1 MYNYYML
8 KRCVCLECPQD
19 NKCDNCPHKDQ
30 CDWPWISKL
39 WNKTPN
45 LSPCMPGWVK
55 PDIRLGK
62 MVTVTGNDFCVF
74 SVPKTKDY
82 IVINDIAVGEECR
95 GQGISKKLIYGLM
108 EEYDKDAFAKCI
120 KDSSAE
126 SFWKHIGAEKLGE
139 EQSKKTIV
147 CSYILKYN
155 NKKQNK
161 EELW

>member
-1 MYNYYML
+1 MSEL
-8 KRCVCLECPQD
+8 IKCVCKDCPSD
-19 NKCDNCPHKDQ
+19 NKCDNCPFKAE

-45 LSPCMPGWVK
+45 LSPCMPSWVK
-55 PDIRLGK
+55 ADMRVGK
-62 MVTVTGNDFCVF
+62 IVTITKNDFCVF
-74 SVPKTKDY
+74 NTPKTKDF
-82 IVINDIAVGEECR
+82 VVVNDIAVGEECR
-95 GQGISKKLIYGLM
+95 GQGIAKRLISGLM
-108 EEYDKDAFAKCI
+108 EEYDKDIFAKCI

-126 SFWKHIGAEKLGE
+126 AFWKHIGAEKLGE

-147 CSYILKYN
+147 CSYILRYN